1 MVTFG
6 EWLRG
11 QRNERKLTR
20 QEFADRIGCSVAML
34 RKMEDDERRPS
45 SQIAEL
51 IANSL
56 QLSPTES
63 EIFVQVARG
72 ELALDRLIPISKR
85 VVSTGA
91 SLAVRLS
98 HNNLPVLATPLI
110 GRQPE
115 VYELN
120 KLLRD
125 PQCRMLTLVGSG
137 GIGKTRLSIETASQV
152 QNDFVDGVY
161 FVSFAPINSSRLIV
175 PVIADSIGLTFQG
188 DNSSTSQLLNYL
200 HKKQILLLVDNLE
213 HLLSDSAV
221 TDLFTELLGHAT
233 KLKLL
238 VTSRESLGL
247 QGEWVF
253 EVQGLPIPEDREVE
267 GTAVELFLQ
276 RARRAYVGFD
286 ATTEDYPSII
296 RICRLVNGMPLGI
309 ELAAAWVR
317 TLTCEEIASEIE
329 RSLDF
334 LSISAKDLPSR
345 HRSMRAVFDHSWKLL
360 AEEERNVLRQL
371 CIFQGGF
378 SREAAQQIAKA
389 TLPLLSALMTK
400 SLIRRSGTGRYD
412 LHALIGQYA
421 SEQLA
426 NRPNIQKETQARHG
440 QYFMQLLSNED
451 SALRSSTQRESLAKL
466 TANIDNIRSAHE
478 WALAQGKFS
487 LIESTLRAY
496 LILFDT
502 LGWAQEALDTLGRVK
517 DVLESKLSLTREE
530 QVALAHVLTSRS
542 LFAYR
547 AAQMEL
553 ANAMLSRS
561 LEILRPLNEP
571 GIQVEALTYL
581 GIITL
586 TAGNFP
592 GALDLFKEG
601 LQVARAIGDEWY
613 AALCLTEV
621 VAVSM
626 FVGDVS
632 NAHEQFQS
640 AVEAWRKTGD
650 MRMTAFGLNFLS
662 LGAIALGKFDEARA
676 ALEESIEINNS
687 VGDRWGLGISYRGLG
702 LVAQSQG
709 DHSFAMDSLHKSL
722 QIFTEFGSRWDV
734 ARVLSEIAQSHFV
747 LGNDAKAEYFW
758 CESLRLARESQGI
771 LTTMDALV
779 GFASLFAKRGA
790 HKNALQLLMICLH
803 HSSTMAET
811 KVRAEKLITEVK
823 AKLTLHEIQSAE
835 IFAEDTTFEAVVKE
849 ILGQAKKL
857 PESN

>member
-11 QRNERKLTR
+11 QRNVRKLTR
-20 QEFADRIGCSVAML
+20 QEFANRVGCSVAML

-45 SQIAEL
+45 AQIAEL

-56 QLSPTES
+56 NIPLDERGTF
-63 EIFVQVARG
+63 IKVARG
-72 ELALDRLIPISKR
+72 ELAMARLITTAKQIAGPGTSPPRI
-85 VVSTGA
+85 
-91 SLAVRLS
+91 
-98 HNNLPVLATPLI
+98 HLPALPTPLI

-115 VYELN
+115 VDELN

-125 PQCRMLTLVGSG
+125 PQCRMLTLVGPG
-137 GIGKTRLSIETASQV
+137 GIGKTRLSIETGLQA
-152 QNDFVDGVY
+152 QNVFADGVY
-161 FVSFAPINSSRLIV
+161 LVSFAPINSTRFIV
-175 PVIADSIGLTFQG
+175 PLIADSIGFTFQG
-188 DNSSTSQLLNYL
+188 DTSATSQLLNYL
-200 HKKQILLLVDNLE
+200 HEKQILLLADNLE
-213 HLLSDSAV
+213 HLLSDPAV
-221 TDLFTELLGHAT
+221 TDLFTALLGHAT

-276 RARRAYVGFD
+276 RARRAHVGFD

-329 RSLDF
+329 CGLDF
-334 LSISAKDLPSR
+334 LSISAKDLPPR

-360 AEEERNVLRQL
+360 AEEEQSVLRQL
-371 CIFQGGF
+371 SVFQGGF
-378 SREAAQQIAKA
+378 SREAAQQIAEA

-412 LHALIGQYA
+412 LHELIRQYA

-426 NRPNIQKETQARHG
+426 NQPNLQKEAQARHG

-451 SALRSSTQRESLAKL
+451 GALRSSTQRESLAKL
-466 TANIDNIRSAHE
+466 TANIDNIRSAQE
-478 WALAQGKFS
+478 WALAQGKYS

-517 DVLESKLSLTREE
+517 DVLESKPSLTREE

-561 LEILRPLNEP
+561 LEILRSLNEP
-571 GIQVEALTYL
+571 GIQVEALTYF

-592 GALDLFKEG
+592 GALELFKEG

-626 FVGDVS
+626 FTGDVS

-640 AVEAWRKTGD
+640 AVKAWRKTGD
-650 MRMTAFGLNFLS
+650 VRMTAFGLNFLS
-662 LGAIALGKFDEARA
+662 LGAIALGKYDEARA
-676 ALEESIEINNS
+676 ALEESIEINS
-687 VGDRWGLGISYRGLG
+687 AVGDRWGLGISYRGLG
-702 LVAQSQG
+702 LVAQAQG
-709 DHSFAMDSLHKSL
+709 DHSFAMDSLQKSL

-734 ARVLSEIAQSHFV
+734 ARVLSELGQSTFA
-747 LGNDAKAEYFW
+747 LGNDAEAEHFW
-758 CESLRLARESQGI
+758 RESLRLARESQGI

-779 GFASLFAKRGA
+779 GFASLLAKRGD
-790 HKNALQLLMICLH
+790 HQNALQLLMICLN
-803 HSSTMAET
+803 HSSTVAET
-811 KVRAEKLITEVK
+811 KVRAERLAAEVR

-835 IFAEDTTFEAVVKE
+835 TLAEDTTFEAAVKV
-849 ILGQAKKL
+849 ILGQTKKL